1 MRFLNEMGVRYHYIE
16 VDKILKR
23 AVATE
28 MLLFRV
34 HVMYTTWGQWEK
46 KRGKEILLLVINV
59 NQIYKN
65 DHLINEGWCLHVK
78 KKVFCMG
85 CKMAIL
91 HWENVHLRQ
100 VDLSGW
106 VPVRQ

>member
-1 MRFLNEMGVRYHYIE
+1 MGVRYHYIE

-46 KRGKEILLLVINV
+46 KKGERNTAFGHKC
-59 NQIYKN
+59 QS
-65 DHLINEGWCLHVK
+65 
-78 KKVFCMG
+78 
-85 CKMAIL
+85 
-91 HWENVHLRQ
+91 
-100 VDLSGW
+100 DL
-106 VPVRQ
+106 

>member
-46 KRGKEILLLVINV
+46 KKGERNTAFGHKC
-59 NQIYKN
+59 QS
-65 DHLINEGWCLHVK
+65 
-78 KKVFCMG
+78 
-85 CKMAIL
+85 
-91 HWENVHLRQ
+91 
-100 VDLSGW
+100 DL
-106 VPVRQ
+106 